1 MWKYT
6 VRLFWRHVRPLLGA
20 RTRRRI
26 ARVGFVLLQI
36 TCGFVLRPRHEVY
49 YKNAAKKV
57 AIYGTLA
64 ILIFVALRL
73 VTAYLL

>member
-1 MWKYT
+1 MFT
-6 VRLFWRHVRPLLGA
+6 TG
-20 RTRRRI
+20 RI
-26 ARVGFVLLQI
+26 IFAIIFIIAFIIFMVI
-36 TCGFVLRPRHEVY
+36 SYKKDAKNHEVY

>member
-1 MWKYT
+1 MFT
-6 VRLFWRHVRPLLGA
+6 TG
-20 RTRRRI
+20 RI
-26 ARVGFVLLQI
+26 IFAIIFIIAFIIFMVI
-36 TCGFVLRPRHEVY
+36 SYKKDAKNHKAY

>member
-1 MWKYT
+1 MFT
-6 VRLFWRHVRPLLGA
+6 TG
-20 RTRRRI
+20 RI
-26 ARVGFVLLQI
+26 IFAIIFIIAFIVFMVI
-36 TCGFVLRPRHEVY
+36 SYKKDVKNHEAY